1 MKETVLKKI
10 LVIDSGVAEH
20 PKLEGVNICTTGF
33 RNQNTLDDIYDN
45 VGHGTAVVSLISK
58 GVNVDEVEVYV
69 IRLFNE
75 FFECTIANLIECLE
89 YVVENNIYDLINMSF
104 GITAGDEYSQIEK
117 LRILCQKIE
126 MKGTIIVSAF
136 DNDGA
141 ISYPAFFKEV
151 IGVDTSAK
159 INKRTEYEY
168 VHNSC
173 VNILGYGK
181 NQKVAWN
188 NPLYTIIEGNSF
200 ACANVTNIIINMLI
214 KGVDKK
220 DINDE
225 LEKQAICVNYYEK
238 YILPPDRPKWLK
250 GKRFVTF
257 PFNKEM
263 HSIYAY
269 ENLLDFEIVGAY
281 DLKHKALVGK
291 DISDIITYKNTQS
304 RVIKNFD
311 DIKWNSDEFNGIIV
325 GHIGELSAICKRNLM
340 EEIVRNCI
348 TYKKK
353 IYAFDD
359 ISKYNL
365 NAQNKVYF
373 ENNTYFPRITYENIP
388 KGRFGK
394 LFNIQMPVL
403 AVIGTSSSQGKFT
416 VQLLLRQKLQ
426 DVGYQVGQI
435 GTEPSAFCFDMD
447 FSYPYGYNSTVYT
460 TGYHNILLLNQAVH
474 DIEMKGSDICVVGTQ
489 TNTALYGYSNL
500 KNIPLF
506 QTDILYGTMPD
517 AFFLVVNAHDDMDY
531 IIRTMRSTEELIES
545 KCIGIIVYPMMQ
557 KQAIGTLYKKVC
569 MTNSDYEA
577 FKGKLSKR
585 VNIPILSF
593 DTVVNTD
600 VLIELITDYFSEP
613 EYILE

>member
-1 MKETVLKKI
+1 MKKV
-10 LVIDSGVAEH
+10 LVIDSGVAKH
-20 PKLEGVNICTTGF
+20 PRLKDVKICTTGF
-33 RNQNTLDDIYDN
+33 RNQHTLDDIYDK

-58 GVNVDEVEVYV
+58 GISVDEIEVYV
-69 IRLFNE
+69 IRLFND
-75 FFECTIANLIECLE
+75 FFECTITNLIECLE
-89 YVVENNIYDLINMSF
+89 YVVKNNIYDVINMSF
-104 GITAGDEYSQIEK
+104 GITAGDEYYQIEK
-117 LRILCQKIE
+117 LRILCEKIE

-141 ISYPAFFKEV
+141 ISYPAFFNEV
-151 IGVDTSAK
+151 IGVDTSYK
-159 INKRTEYEY
+159 INKRTEFEY

-214 KGVDKK
+214 QGVDKNK
-220 DINDE
+220 INDK
-225 LEKQAICVNYYEK
+225 LEEQAVCLNSYER

-250 GKRFVTF
+250 GKRFITF
-257 PFNKEM
+257 PFNKEI

-269 ENLLDFEIVGAY
+269 ENLLDFEIVDAY
-281 DLKHKALVGK
+281 DLKYKALIGK
-291 DISDIITYKNTQS
+291 NISDVITYKNVQS
-304 RVIKNFD
+304 RIIKNYE
-311 DIKWNSDEFNGIIV
+311 DIKWNSDEFDGIIV
-325 GHIGELSAICKRNLM
+325 GHITELSAVCKRNLM
-340 EEIVRNCI
+340 EEIIMKCI
-348 TYKKK
+348 AYKKK

-359 ISKYNL
+359 ISKYIL
-365 NAQNKVYF
+365 NHQDKDYF
-373 ENNTYFPRITYENIP
+373 EYNTYFPRITYENIP

-394 LFNIQMPVL
+394 LFDIQMPVL

-426 DVGYQVGQI
+426 DAGYQVGQI

-447 FSYPYGYNSTVYT
+447 FTYPYGYNSTVYT
-460 TGYHNILLLNQAVH
+460 TGYHNILLLNEAVH

-506 QTDILYGTMPD
+506 QADVLYGTMPD
-517 AFFLVVNAHDDMDY
+517 AFFLVVNAHDEIDY

-545 KCIGIIVYPMMQ
+545 KCIGIIVYPIIQ
-557 KQAIGTLYKKVC
+557 KQTIGTLYKKVHI
-569 MTNSDYEA
+569 SDLDYES
-577 FKGKLSKR
+577 FKDKLLKR
-585 VNIPILSF
+585 INIPIF
-593 DTVVNTD
+593 TFNTVMNTD
-600 VLIELITDYFSEP
+600 VLVELITDYFSEP
-613 EYILE
+613 KGILE